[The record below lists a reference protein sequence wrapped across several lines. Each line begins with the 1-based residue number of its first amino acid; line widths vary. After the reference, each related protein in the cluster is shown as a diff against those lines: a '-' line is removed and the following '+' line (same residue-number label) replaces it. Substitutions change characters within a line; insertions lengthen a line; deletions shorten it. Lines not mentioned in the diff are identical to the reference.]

1 MNATGID
8 TEHFR
13 DLLNTER
20 TRALLALEH
29 LRNDNAGSLEEQ
41 TDEIPSD
48 NHLAEMASATVDR
61 EIDYGLEENVVH
73 ALEQID
79 AALARLDDGSFGI
92 CERCGN
98 PIGLER
104 LEALPYATLCID
116 DKRLEERG

>member
-8 TEHFR
+8 TDRFR
-13 DLLNTER
+13 DLLTGER
-20 TRALLALEH
+20 ARAQLALDH
-29 LRNDNAGSLEEQ
+29 LHNDNAGSLDEQ

-48 NHLAEMASATVDR
+48 NHLAENASATVDR

-79 AALARLDDGSFGI
+79 AALARLDDGTFGI
-92 CERCGN
+92 CQRCGK
-98 PIGLER
+98 PIDVER

>member
-8 TEHFR
+8 TDYFR
-13 DLLNTER
+13 DQLNAER
-20 TRALLALEH
+20 ARAHLALEH
-29 LRNDNAGSLEEQ
+29 LHNDNAGSLEDQ
-41 TDEIPSD
+41 TDEIQSD
-48 NHLAEMASATVDR
+48 NHLAENASATVDR

-79 AALARLDDGSFGI
+79 AALVRLDNGTFGT
-92 CERCGN
+92 CERCGK
-98 PIGLER
+98 PIGIDR

>member
-8 TEHFR
+8 TDYFR
-13 DLLNTER
+13 DLLTAER
-20 TRALLALEH
+20 ARAHLALEH
-29 LRNDNAGSLEEQ
+29 LHNDNAGSLDEQ

-48 NHLAEMASATVDR
+48 NHLAENASATVDR

-79 AALARLDDGSFGI
+79 AALVRLDDGTFGT
-92 CERCGN
+92 CERCGK
-98 PIGLER
+98 PIGIDR